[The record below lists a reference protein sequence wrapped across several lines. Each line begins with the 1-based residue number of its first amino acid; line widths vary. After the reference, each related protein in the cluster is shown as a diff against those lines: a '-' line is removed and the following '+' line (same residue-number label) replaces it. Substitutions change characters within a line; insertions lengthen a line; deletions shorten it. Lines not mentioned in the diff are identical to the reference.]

1 MNVQKSYCTT
11 PCFGVGGG
19 GDGVDKMLKFY
30 VEVFLCDGLLGEL
43 SCTQTGLV
51 VCFVTMSRQARHHIP
66 WNSYVLI

>member
-11 PCFGVGGG
+11 PCFGVGG
-19 GDGVDKMLKFY
+19 VDKMLKFY
-30 VEVFLCDGLLGEL
+30 VEVFLCDGQGAVRQAILYTYS
-43 SCTQTGLV
+43 SC